1 MKKDY
6 FNRTQKLVTV
16 LIDAIVFVVGIFLS
30 FWMRFGMVIPQRNL
44 DDGKAALM
52 ASVIAFLIINVLSGV
67 YVLYNKTL
75 LDIGIIT
82 VVDQVMVTIVNY
94 GVDLLWAMV
103 CLPAVG
109 PSHQLG
115 GRHRLAPCV
124 AQCRG
129 RSLSPSTRG

>member
-1 MKKDY
+1 QDIVRYRNYHGCRPGHGDY
-6 FNRTQKLVTV
+6 R
-16 LIDAIVFVVGIFLS
+16 D
-30 FWMRFGMVIPQRNL
+30 
-44 DDGKAALM
+44 
-52 ASVIAFLIINVLSGV
+52 
-67 YVLYNKTL
+67 
-75 LDIGIIT
+75 
-82 VVDQVMVTIVNY
+82 Y